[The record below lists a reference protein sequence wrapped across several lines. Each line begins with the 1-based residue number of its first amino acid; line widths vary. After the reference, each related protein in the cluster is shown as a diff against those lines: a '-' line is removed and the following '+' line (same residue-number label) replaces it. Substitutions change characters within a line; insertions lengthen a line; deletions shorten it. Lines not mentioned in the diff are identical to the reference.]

1 MTDTIDMAKYVE
13 AKSDQLNSDDLIGGP
28 RTITVTRVAGCD
40 GDQPIAI
47 HYQGDGGKPF
57 KPCKTI
63 RRVLLAVWGRY
74 AAEYVGR
81 SMTLYRDDS
90 VTFGGL
96 NVGGIRVSHMS
107 HMDKETVVVVMKTKG
122 KKAGIKVHPLVEQP
136 APTQQKAKQ
145 TAEEWTDKYVSDL
158 KACATLADLTLLQE
172 AAAKPL
178 ARLKDGKPDL
188 YETAVAAGSAR
199 AAELSP
205 DVEFAD

>member
-1 MTDTIDMAKYVE
+1 
-13 AKSDQLNSDDLIGGP
+13 
-28 RTITVTRVAGCD
+28 
-40 GDQPIAI
+40 
-47 HYQGDGGKPF
+47 
-57 KPCKTI
+57 
-63 RRVLLAVWGRY
+63 
-74 AAEYVGR
+74 
-81 SMTLYRDDS
+81 
-90 VTFGGL
+90 
-96 NVGGIRVSHMS
+96 
-107 HMDKETVVVVMKTKG
+107 VMKTKG
-122 KKAGIKVHPLVEQP
+122 KKAAIKVHPLVEEPKQQP
-136 APTQQKAKQ
+136 KARQ